1 MDRLLLDS
9 SHEIASYSKI
19 TGTQDFV
26 CLQNIVA
33 CNMSGSGVVDLDAS
47 LFFCCNNK
55 FVFYSFY
62 SIKLLPNL
70 FYVSAIKRVG

>member
-1 MDRLLLDS
+1 MPFHKITGLFFAYVDRLLLDS

-47 LFFCCNNK
+47 LFF
-55 FVFYSFY
+55 
-62 SIKLLPNL
+62 LL
-70 FYVSAIKRVG
+70 